1 SSSDRVR
8 YAREH
13 LDAFVIDGSGT
24 SYARLKEA
32 RVQNADVFAALTSN
46 DEINLIACRL
56 AKKLG
61 VGTTIARIRNE
72 EFMSSDSVLSRE
84 ELGTD
89 FLIQPEREAAGAIV
103 RLIRQSNA
111 TDIIEFDK
119 GRIQFIGIRLDRN
132 CPVLHT
138 PLIELGKRYENP
150 PLRVV
155 ALSRRG
161 FTIIP
166 RGEDELRH
174 GDQIFIITDP
184 GYIDE
189 ALNFFGKTRKI
200 IENILITGGGQIG
213 RFVAQRLEK
222 ELKIKII
229 EINDDKSA
237 ALADF
242 LSKSLIIHGDGSDLD
257 LLTFEGL
264 QDMDGFIA
272 VTGDDETNIITS
284 LVARHMKVPR
294 TITLIGKNEYLALTP
309 AIGMDAVVSKQ
320 QITVNTIQK
329 YIRSQQIAFF
339 AELPGIDAEIIEFIA
354 KEGMKII
361 KKPLKDIEFP
371 EYAIVGAVL
380 KQDKNLEIP
389 TGDTRIAP
397 GDKVVVFTLPKAL
410 KAVEKL
416 F

>member
-1 SSSDRVR
+1 MEIVIIGAGNIGFQLAKRLSHDKHNITIIESSSDRVR

-222 ELKIKII
+222 ELKI
-229 EINDDKSA
+229 
-237 ALADF
+237 
-242 LSKSLIIHGDGSDLD
+242 
-257 LLTFEGL
+257 
-264 QDMDGFIA
+264 
-272 VTGDDETNIITS
+272 
-284 LVARHMKVPR
+284 
-294 TITLIGKNEYLALTP
+294 
-309 AIGMDAVVSKQ
+309 
-320 QITVNTIQK
+320 
-329 YIRSQQIAFF
+329 
-339 AELPGIDAEIIEFIA
+339 
-354 KEGMKII
+354 
-361 KKPLKDIEFP
+361 
-371 EYAIVGAVL
+371 
-380 KQDKNLEIP
+380 
-389 TGDTRIAP
+389 
-397 GDKVVVFTLPKAL
+397 
-410 KAVEKL
+410 
-416 F
+416 

>member
-1 SSSDRVR
+1 
-8 YAREH
+8 
-13 LDAFVIDGSGT
+13 
-24 SYARLKEA
+24 ARLKEE

-294 TITLIGKNEYLALTP
+294 CEQAADNG
-309 AIGMDAVVSKQ
+309 
-320 QITVNTIQK
+320 
-329 YIRSQQIAFF
+329 
-339 AELPGIDAEIIEFIA
+339 
-354 KEGMKII
+354 
-361 KKPLKDIEFP
+361 
-371 EYAIVGAVL
+371 
-380 KQDKNLEIP
+380 
-389 TGDTRIAP
+389 
-397 GDKVVVFTLPKAL
+397 
-410 KAVEKL
+410 
-416 F
+416 